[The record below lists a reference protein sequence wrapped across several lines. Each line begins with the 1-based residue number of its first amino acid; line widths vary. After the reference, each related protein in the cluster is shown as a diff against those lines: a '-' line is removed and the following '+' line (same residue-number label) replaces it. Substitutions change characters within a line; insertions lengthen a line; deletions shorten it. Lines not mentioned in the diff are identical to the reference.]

1 MRNKGI
7 ATVMAAAFLLG
18 AGASEENAGGRAGD
32 MNRFLN
38 LFPAWV
44 KCVAIVSPACPGQT
58 DEVDL
63 GIALLK
69 HAGIQVVVM
78 AHARENENSGYFT
91 IEPEKRVA
99 DLETAWLDPRV
110 DLILCTRGGIGSE
123 ELPDKLDWG
132 KLARRKDMPVVGFSD
147 ITSLHCAMLKT
158 GVGHPFSGPSLTA
171 LLGCDEASL
180 RHFRRTLDGGD
191 LAPVPLRALRG
202 GKASGLAVGGHLML
216 LERMSRSDYAP
227 DYAGKVVFIEC
238 PGRKPSVVENALNKM
253 RERGCFRKC
262 AGIVFGHFVNC
273 GPPGEIEEVLR
284 RFTGTVGCPVFADFP
299 YGHRGS
305 NWMLDFRRKVCI
317 GEDGIL
323 VFEKPQKNAFTRLN
337 NQRELTNE

>member
-1 MRNKGI
+1 
-7 ATVMAAAFLLG
+7 MAAAFFLS
-18 AGASEENAGGRAGD
+18 AGASEENAGEATGD
-32 MNRFLN
+32 MNRFRN
-38 LFPAWV
+38 LFPEWV
-44 KCVAIVSPACPGQT
+44 KCVAIVSPASPGQT
-58 DEVDL
+58 GEVDL

-69 HAGIQVVVM
+69 QAGIQVVVM
-78 AHARENENSGYFT
+78 PHAREHENSGYST
-91 IEPEKRVA
+91 IEAEKRAA

-123 ELPDKLDWG
+123 DMVDKLDWE
-132 KLARRKDMPVVGFSD
+132 KLARRKDMPVVG
-147 ITSLHCAMLKT
+147 
-158 GVGHPFSGPSLTA
+158 
-171 LLGCDEASL
+171 
-180 RHFRRTLDGGD
+180 
-191 LAPVPLRALRG
+191 
-202 GKASGLAVGGHLML
+202 
-216 LERMSRSDYAP
+216 
-227 DYAGKVVFIEC
+227 FIEC

-273 GPPGEIEEVLR
+273 GPPGEIEEVLC
-284 RFTGTVGCPVFADFP
+284 RFTGTVDCPVFAGFP

-305 NWMLDFRRKVCI
+305 NRMLDFRRKVVI